1 MQVRHC
7 VPGVWCEATARREA
21 RPSHYRAEA
30 STVFK
35 RLTNAHFEQ
44 ILPHI
49 DTAVD
54 LALERRREVAVGA
67 VVGTLLFLLLFRW
80 FTGASGATIAMG
92 FVLGILESALGG
104 GLVWLYR
111 RYGDEE
117 AREQRRYVAYVLSA
131 FVDNEDFF
139 SDWDNFL
146 ANPMENPELEAIRQR
161 CKRLPEEFPPSAP
174 GVYCGPAGLEVLRD
188 YAKPLQGG
196 IFSQFIEDLRNPRP
210 KPAAKA
216 GSSASA
222 AGAPRAESKLKRF
235 LSTIRR
241 FLKWAAKKRAQR
253 KQAKQEKTAA
263 RQAARQASQQA
274 AAVRA
279 AKRATAV
286 KGPRAKM
293 HAPAMMRPGAAA
305 AKRSPARSAK
315 AVKRKAKG
323 NLTEA
328 GAIQLL
334 MQHALTAAQFDQK
347 QQQMLRQRGQ
357 LPTPAEVVRA
367 LLHQP
372 KMSKAA
378 ARKKQRSI
386 AKQARRQKRRHRSPL
401 AVPALLLLV
410 LLPCMPLAAW
420 RIPDGDPVRIE
431 GEVRHELLHPAA
443 DPLDLL
449 RTPFELLWGN
459 KPVDLA
465 NGTRLY
471 LTKQD
476 YERCR
481 PQSANAYRLHLTA
494 EARPLL
500 FGGYEVV
507 TLKKTEKTDQP
518 LIITN

>member
-1 MQVRHC
+1 M
-7 VPGVWCEATARREA
+7 
-21 RPSHYRAEA
+21 
-30 STVFK
+30 FK
-35 RLTNAHFEQ
+35 RLTNAHFDQ

-67 VVGTLLFLLLFRW
+67 VVGTLLFLLLFLW
-80 FTGASGATIAMG
+80 FTGSGGATIAMG
-92 FVLGILESALGG
+92 FVLITLESALGG

-111 RYGDEE
+111 RYGDDE
-117 AREQRRYVAYVLSA
+117 AREQRRYVAYVLNA
-131 FVDNEDFF
+131 FVDKEDFF

-196 IFSQFIEDLRNPRP
+196 IFSQFIEDLRNPQP
-210 KPAAKA
+210 KLAAKA

-235 LSTIRR
+235 LATIGRFLSTTKR
-241 FLKWAAKKRAQR
+241 FLKWAAKKRTQR
-253 KQAKQEKTAA
+253 KQAKQEKTAT
-263 RQAARQASQQA
+263 RQAAREAKRQA

-279 AKRATAV
+279 AKKATAV

-293 HAPAMMRPGAAA
+293 HAPAMRRPVAAPG
-305 AKRSPARSAK
+305 KRSLARSAK

-323 NLTEA
+323 KLTEA

-334 MQHALTAAQFDQK
+334 MQRGLTAAQFDQK
-347 QQQMLRQRGQ
+347 QQRMLRQRGQ

-372 KMSKAA
+372 KSSKAA
-378 ARKKQRSI
+378 ARKKQHSI
-386 AKQARRQKRRHRSPL
+386 AKQARRQQRRRQRSPL
-401 AVPALLLLV
+401 AFPAFLLLV

-459 KPVDLA
+459 RPVDLA
-465 NGTRLY
+465 NGTRLF

-507 TLKKTEKTDQP
+507 NLKKTEKTDQP